1 MKLVKFAG
9 VAMCVALM
17 AGIFSGIAGAAD
29 KPAAIVVSVQ
39 GDVMV
44 QREGKQKA
52 IKGKFPLMLKDMV
65 IVGKGA
71 SAVVLFSTGKK
82 VTATSNL
89 EITEAAAAIDG
100 KAASGGVAG
109 MVAGAV
115 AGGGSDL
122 TAKGGVAGAVRAAGD
137 EATVQLLSYLNTST
151 TETRPVFAWKPS
163 AEAEGA
169 TVVLMNEDGEE
180 IWKLETK
187 DSIAAYPED
196 MDPLEQGLEYTV
208 EITCVID
215 GAPVSSASTFY
226 ILDEDETE
234 EVNAGR
240 EAIEKAYPADEDAAI
255 RHMLLGG
262 FYKEKELFM
271 QALGEYEKLVAMD
284 PYDAMSFSEIA
295 DINIKT
301 GNLGA
306 AKKASERVAE
316 IDKETGAF

>member
-1 MKLVKFAG
+1 MRIVKFAG
-9 VAMCVALM
+9 VAMCAVLM
-17 AGIFSGIAGAAD
+17 SGIFGVIARAAD

-39 GDVMV
+39 GDVKV
-44 QREGKQKA
+44 QRDGKEKV
-52 IKGKFPLMLKDMV
+52 IKGKFPLNLKDKV

-71 SAVVLFSTGKK
+71 SAVVLFANGKK
-82 VTATSNL
+82 VTATANL

-109 MVAGAV
+109 MVASAV

-122 TAKGGVAGAVRAAGD
+122 SAKGGVAGAVRAAGD
-137 EATVQLLSYLNTST
+137 AASVQILSYLNTST

-163 AEAEGA
+163 AEAQGS

-180 IWKLETK
+180 IWRLDTK
-187 DSIAAYPED
+187 DSLAAYPED
-196 MDPLEQGLEYTV
+196 MDPLEQGMEYTV

-215 GAPVSSASTFY
+215 GAPVSAASTFY
-226 ILDEDETE
+226 ILDEDEAE
-234 EVNAGR
+234 AVKAGQ

-262 FYKEKELFM
+262 FFKEKELYM
-271 QALGEYEKLVAMD
+271 QALAEYEKLVAID
-284 PYDAMSFSEIA
+284 PYDSMSFSEIA
-295 DINIKT
+295 DINVKT

-316 IDKETGAF
+316 INKETGGF